1 MMFERSATFMK
12 WCTKIRPHK
21 WRCDV
26 EHVRHIEGRKE
37 EKDEMGFA
45 RVAWPKEKNWIH
57 FFLCNELQ
65 QSSNIY
71 ESDVQKSG
79 HINEGVMLNLWDTL
93 KEEKKKRMK
102 KYKVHHSASE
112 QEEEKSQ
119 RVRLR
124 EW

>member
-1 MMFERSATFMK
+1 
-12 WCTKIRPHK
+12 
-21 WRCDV
+21 
-26 EHVRHIEGRKE
+26 
-37 EKDEMGFA
+37 MGFA
-45 RVAWPKEKNWIH
+45 GVAWPKEKNWIH

-65 QSSNIY
+65 KSSNIY
-71 ESDVQKSG
+71 ESDVQKSS
-79 HINEGVMLNLWDTL
+79 HINEDVMLNLWDTL

-102 KYKVHHSASE
+102 KYKVHPSASE